1 MHMGVKP
8 PRQAYARAE
17 HLAAIPSEAFFSKL
31 QPRVD
36 EFDVG
41 PFTESV
47 VNDGFV
53 LVDGDGAGGIDEV
66 STGFG
71 FGADAVDG
79 TEDQL
84 LLEVGEEGEVSV
96 GLLF

>member
-1 MHMGVKP
+1 MHMRVKS
-8 PRQAYARAE
+8 PRQTHARAE
-17 HLAAIPSEAFFSKL
+17 HLAAIPSEALFSKL

-53 LVDGDGAGGIDEV
+53 LVDGDGAGRVDEV

-71 FGADAVDG
+71 FGAYAVNG

-84 LLEVGEEGEVSV
+84 LL
-96 GLLF
+96 

>member
-1 MHMGVKP
+1 MHMRVKP
-8 PRQAYARAE
+8 PRQTHARAE
-17 HLAAIPSEAFFSKL
+17 HLAAIPGEAFFSKL
-31 QPRVD
+31 QPGIH
-36 EFDVG
+36 ELDVG
-41 PFTESV
+41 PLAESV

-53 LVDGDGAGGIDEV
+53 LVDGDRTGGIDEV